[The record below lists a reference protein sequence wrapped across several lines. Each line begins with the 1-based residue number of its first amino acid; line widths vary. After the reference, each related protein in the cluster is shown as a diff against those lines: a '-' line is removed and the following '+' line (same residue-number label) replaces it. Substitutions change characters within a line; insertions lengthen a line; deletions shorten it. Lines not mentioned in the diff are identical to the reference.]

1 MGEVSGIK
9 MASGKQQETDLDHQD
24 AAAKNVNAISTV
36 HVQGQNWP
44 LAVDIGPPI
53 SANSS
58 LRQQLSSAGASST
71 GRPFPLVN
79 QPDASQGS
87 LHHISLV
94 EDFHMFYYLIL
105 HSTLCPCN

>member
-1 MGEVSGIK
+1 VGEVSGIK
-9 MASGKQQETDLDHQD
+9 MASGKQQETDLDCQD
-24 AAAKNVNAISTV
+24 AAAKNVNETSTV

-71 GRPFPLVN
+71 GHPFPLVN

-94 EDFHMFYYLIL
+94 KDFHMFYYLIL